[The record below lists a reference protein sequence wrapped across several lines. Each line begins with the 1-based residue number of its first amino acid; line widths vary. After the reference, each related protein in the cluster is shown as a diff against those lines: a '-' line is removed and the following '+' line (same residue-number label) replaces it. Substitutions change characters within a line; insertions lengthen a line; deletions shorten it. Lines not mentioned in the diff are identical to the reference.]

1 MNYLQHN
8 NLWLRQTDSA
18 LCERINQTAVNPS
31 FKVIPARSGAP
42 TLRIGSIQV
51 HSAYDPVREA
61 EGLAEKSLEKISAND
76 VVVIC
81 GLGLGYLAEEVR
93 KRFSGKIILIEPDL
107 SIVKL
112 AMTERSLRFLS
123 SMTLILGQSVQ
134 ETVNAIERECSGVSG
149 FSRLKIIQHHPSIKL
164 NTEYFEELKRAV
176 NPSAVDSNVTG
187 LGILVVTP
195 IYGGS
200 LPVARYCAAAFEKL
214 GHRVETLDNEIYDD
228 ARQQIEN
235 ISRNRDHRNQLTG
248 LLNSLMAESIT
259 ARALDRAVDLVF
271 LTAQSPMTPDV
282 AQELKRL
289 KIPTAFWFVEDWQ
302 LFTYWQQWAPLYDYF
317 FTIQKDAFPAAL
329 ARIGV
334 NKTMYLPMAA
344 DPQVHR
350 PVNLTP
356 EEIAEFGSDVS
367 HIGAGYYNRQA
378 VFSGLSDLDF
388 KLWGNGWEDTTSIR
402 KVLQREGERIS
413 VEESVKVFSAS
424 KININLHSSQFHR
437 GVNPDGD
444 FINPRT
450 FEIAACGGFQLT
462 DQRSLLPELFETGR
476 EITTFRHESE
486 LRDLIEHYL
495 QHPEERRA
503 IAANARRRALMEH
516 TYEMRMAEALN
527 YIYSY
532 ETTPASRRHPDHIDN
547 LLEEAEND
555 SDLTEL
561 LNRFRGTGVVTVDD
575 IASDIQSRR
584 GEISDPET
592 IFLLMHEF
600 RNWAKEKELF

>member
-1 MNYLQHN
+1 MNYLQNN

-18 LCERINQTAVNPS
+18 LCESINQAADNPS
-31 FKVIPARSGAP
+31 FRVTSARSGAP

-61 EGLAEKSLEKISAND
+61 ESMAEKSTEKLSAND
-76 VVVIC
+76 IVVIC
-81 GLGLGYLAEEVR
+81 GLGLGYLTEEVR
-93 KRFSGKIILIEPDL
+93 KRFDGKIILIEPDL
-107 SIVKL
+107 SLLKL
-112 AMTERSLRFLS
+112 ALTERSMGFLS

-134 ETVNAIERECSGVSG
+134 EAVSAIERECGGASG
-149 FSRLKIIQHHPSIKL
+149 FNSVKIIQHPPSIKL
-164 NTEYFEELKRAV
+164 NHEYFEELKRTV
-176 NPSAVDSNVTG
+176 NARRNTNVTG

-200 LPVARYCAAAFEKL
+200 LPVARYCASAFEKL
-214 GHRVETLDNEIYDD
+214 GHRVETLDNEIYND

-248 LLNSLMAESIT
+248 LLNTLMAESIT

-271 LTAQSPMTPDV
+271 LTAQSPMTPEV
-282 AQELKRL
+282 AQELKRY

-329 ARIGV
+329 ARIDV

-356 EEIAEFGSDVS
+356 EEIAEFGSDIS

-413 VEESVKVFSAS
+413 VEESVKVFNAS
-424 KININLHSSQFHR
+424 KININLHSSEFHR

-462 DQRSLLPELFETGR
+462 DQRSLLPELFEAGK
-476 EITTFRHESE
+476 EITTFKHESE

-495 QHPEERRA
+495 QHPDERRA
-503 IAANARRRALMEH
+503 IAANARRRVLMKH

-555 SDLTEL
+555 AELTEL
-561 LNRFRGTGVVTVDD
+561 LSRFSGTGVVTVDD
-575 IASDIQSRR
+575 IATDIQSRR
-584 GEISDPET
+584 GKLSDPET

>member
-1 MNYLQHN
+1 MNFLQHN
-8 NLWLRQTDSA
+8 NLWLRQVDSA
-18 LCERINQTAVNPS
+18 LCERVNRTAVNQS
-31 FKVIPARSGAP
+31 FKVTPARSGTP
-42 TLRIGSIQV
+42 TLRIGSIQI

-61 EGLAEKSLEKISAND
+61 ESMAEKSTEKLSAND
-76 VVVIC
+76 VIVIF
-81 GLGLGYLAEEVR
+81 GLGLGYLTEEVR
-93 KRFSGKIILIEPDL
+93 KRFDGKIILIEPDL
-107 SIVKL
+107 SVVKL
-112 AMTERSLRFLS
+112 AMNERSMGFLS
-123 SMTLILGQSVQ
+123 SMTLVLGQSLQ
-134 ETVNAIERECSGVSG
+134 ETVNAIERECGSATDFTRV
-149 FSRLKIIQHHPSIKL
+149 KIIQHPPSIKL
-164 NTEYFEELKRAV
+164 NPEYFEELKRTV
-176 NPSAVDSNVTG
+176 NARRNTNVTG

-200 LPVARYCAAAFEKL
+200 LPVARYCASAFEKL
-214 GHRVETLDNEIYDD
+214 GHRVETLDNEIYND
-228 ARQQIEN
+228 ARQQIDQ
-235 ISRNRDHRNQLTG
+235 ISGNRDHRNQLTG
-248 LLNSLMAESIT
+248 LLNTLMAESIT

-282 AQELKRL
+282 AQELKRH

-329 ARIGV
+329 SRIGV

-344 DPQVHR
+344 DPQVHQ
-350 PVNLTP
+350 PVTLKP
-356 EEIAEFGSDVS
+356 EEISEFGSDVS
-367 HIGAGYYNRQA
+367 HIGAGYFNRQA

-402 KVLQREGERIS
+402 KVLQREGDRIT
-413 VEESVKVFSAS
+413 VEDSVKIFNAS
-424 KININLHSSQFHR
+424 RININLHSSEFHR

-462 DQRSLLPELFETGR
+462 DQRSLLPELFEVGK
-476 EITTFRHESE
+476 EITTFKHESE
-486 LRDLIEHYL
+486 LRYLIEHYL
-495 QHPEERRA
+495 QHPEERRS
-503 IAANARRRALMEH
+503 IAANARRRVLMEH

-555 SDLTEL
+555 AELTEL
-561 LNRFRGTGVVTVDD
+561 LSRFSGTGVVTVDD
-575 IASDIQSRR
+575 IAVDIQSRR